1 MKGQDDRVDQ
11 TEINLLF
18 MAQWT
23 TNHMYMIEFISVI
36 RTDLTT
42 FVNV

>member
-1 MKGQDDRVDQ
+1 MTMLNQ
-11 TEINLLF
+11 TETNLLLI
-18 MAQWT
+18 AQWT

-42 FVNV
+42 FVNA